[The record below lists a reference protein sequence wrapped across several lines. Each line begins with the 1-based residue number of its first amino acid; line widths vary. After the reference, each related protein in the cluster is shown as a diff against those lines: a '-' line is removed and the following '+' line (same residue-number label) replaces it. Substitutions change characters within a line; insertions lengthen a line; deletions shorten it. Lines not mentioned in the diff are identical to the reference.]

1 MNKELTWKLVLHQQ
15 FFGNETDLQVQ
26 VDVSFKS
33 MGSDSNNMQEK
44 KNYFQGK
51 LDRWRSE
58 ASVTLRELGCVQ
70 KLTVK
75 NMINIVSL
83 TKFIL
88 QFTST
93 RATSDFSSITNSIN
107 LFHYKNSIMNNLL
120 SIQYFYNV
128 IKYNASFFRRILKHS
143 RSHIALL

>member
-93 RATSDFSSITNSIN
+93 RATNDFSSITNSIN

-120 SIQYFYNV
+120 M
-128 IKYNASFFRRILKHS
+128 L
-143 RSHIALL
+143 